1 MQDSPLTLSASDCS
15 SHAEWWQRLILTFTS
30 LSAFWFAARPATGTA
45 PIPLSPGVVQ
55 QETKAQTPEEDTT
68 KAQVKPEH
76 RFVFIGNSHSIVGTP
91 FDHLQKMIKA
101 RDDKPT
107 VSGQTVAVDFLDAL
121 EAHKATYEKP
131 DFAAPSILVLQGQKI
146 SMSGRYSYSTQ
157 TATDIARIFSEK
169 GTKVLLFAEWGQ
181 AGVAGDGDRIQG
193 IYEQIAKAANA
204 DRKTNTPVEVAPIG
218 LVWDAVLKKFPDQK
232 LHDADGNH
240 SSELGGF
247 VTAIAFY
254 CWLFDELPPEKSLPR
269 KNHKYL
275 KEVCSIAL
283 ETCRLQRNKLKGTS
297 ESSGDS
303 SGTSSSNDK

>member
-1 MQDSPLTLSASDCS
+1 MTPSVIVASEQFRTASHPAVQTDRSAKDQPTDK
-15 SHAEWWQRLILTFTS
+15 E
-30 LSAFWFAARPATGTA
+30 PAKNPT
-45 PIPLSPGVVQ
+45 
-55 QETKAQTPEEDTT
+55 EY
-68 KAQVKPEH
+68 
-76 RFVFIGNSHSIVGTP
+76 RFVFIGNSHSIVGKP

-121 EAHKATYEKP
+121 DAHKATWEKP
-131 DFAAPSILVLQGQKI
+131 DFAAPGILVLQGQKI

-169 GTKVLLFAEWGQ
+169 GTRVLLFAEWGQ
-181 AGVAGDGDRIQG
+181 AGVAGDGVRIQG
-193 IYEQIAKAANA
+193 IYEQIATAANA

-240 SSELGGF
+240 SNELGGF

-275 KEVCSIAL
+275 KEVSQIAI
-283 ETCRLQRNKLKGTS
+283 EICRRQKSRNTEAA
-297 ESSGDS
+297 ESVDRRPADEAGNSPKD
-303 SGTSSSNDK
+303 